1 MNRSFHPDDW
11 PTWLDQVE
19 DLLTYKVEHYADID
33 ALYEVYLRDEAPPA
47 GVALMIA
54 RQLTRRFG

>member
-1 MNRSFHPDDW
+1 MNRSFHPDCW
-11 PTWLDQVE
+11 PTWLEQVE
-19 DLLTYKVEHYADID
+19 DLLTYKVERQADMD

-54 RQLTRRFG
+54 LALTRRFA